1 MKKNLTAALI
11 LIFICTNV
19 FPQSFRVLNYLK
31 SISGKQTIAG
41 QHNREPNSTPAKWTD
56 EIYKTTGKYP
66 ALWSGDFLF
75 QADNIKNRWTMVFEA
90 KKQWDK
96 GAIVQIML
104 HTCPPIYG
112 EPCGWDGGVLSKLS
126 ATQWN
131 ELLTEGTTI
140 NSNWKKRLDDIAV
153 YLYYLKVNGVEVLFR
168 PLHEMNQGA
177 FWWGGRPGPNGT
189 LRLYQITHDYL
200 TKVKGLTN
208 LIWVWDVQDMSWDFD
223 KYNPGDEYWD
233 IMAFDVYSDGYNK
246 KWYDYILTIAKDKPI
261 AIGECDKLPTIAM
274 LQQQPRWVFFMA
286 WAELVYSKNTN
297 AEIQAVYNGQ
307 NVITLNEMPGWPVTD
322 IEEEKEIPAEI
333 KLEQNYPNPFNPQTT
348 ISYKLQAGG
357 KVSLK
362 VYDMFGREV
371 ATLVDEYKPVGDY
384 NSQFTIRNSEL
395 ASGVYYYRL
404 TAGNYS
410 ETKSMM
416 LLK

>member
-1 MKKNLTAALI
+1 MKKNLTAVVI
-11 LIFICTNV
+11 LFFICTNV
-19 FPQSFRVLNYLK
+19 FPQNFRVLNYLK

-56 EIYKTTGKYP
+56 EIYKTTGKFP

-75 QADNIKNRWTMVFEA
+75 QADNIKNRWTMIFEA

-177 FWWGGRPGPNGT
+177 FWWGGRTGPNGT

-233 IMAFDVYSDGYNK
+233 IMAFDVYSDGFNK

-261 AIGECDKLPTIAM
+261 AIGECEKLPSIAM

-307 NVITLNEMPGWPVTD
+307 NVVTLNEMPGWPATA
-322 IEEEKEIPAEI
+322 IEEEKEIPSDI
-333 KLEQNYPNPFNPQTT
+333 KLEQNYPNPFNPETT
-348 ISYKLQAGG
+348 ISYKLQKPS

-362 VYDMFGREV
+362 VYDMFGREI
-371 ATLVDEYKPVGDY
+371 ATLVDEYKPVGNY
-384 NSQFTIRNSEL
+384 NLQFSIRNSEL

-416 LLK
+416 LMK